1 MKNLVSLLALIAALP
16 AHAQSDLGAVQDQL
30 RGILRGAPAPAGVA
44 VPKLTGA
51 PVVAQASDER
61 KDYKGAD
68 FTLKDLN
75 GDSVSLSQFAGQY
88 VLLDFSATWCGPCN
102 QSIPRLQELHSA
114 YDGKGLVVLAVYEE
128 DARTVKEHM
137 REHGARYKVLIDSNK
152 AASSRY
158 LVRSF
163 PTFYLIGPDGSK
175 LGVAMGRAGIETLLA
190 RFKAAGGGN

>member
-1 MKNLVSLLALIAALP
+1 MKNLLAGLALLAAVP
-16 AHAQSDLGAVQDQL
+16 SQAQVDLSAVQSQL
-30 RGILRGAPAPAGVA
+30 RGMLRGAAAPAGVA
-44 VPKLTGA
+44 APKLTGA
-51 PVVAQASDER
+51 PVVAQAAEER

-68 FTLKDLN
+68 FTLKDLGGN
-75 GDSVSLSQFAGQY
+75 SVSLSQFAGQY

-128 DARTVKEHM
+128 DAQTVKQHM
-137 REHGARYKVLIDSNK
+137 AEHGARYKVLIDSNK

-158 LVRSF
+158 SVRAF

-175 LGVAMGRAGIETLLA
+175 LGVAMGRGGIETLLNKYKQA
-190 RFKAAGGGN
+190 SGGN